1 MSGLET
7 TVLHWGGMDR
17 GEEGVWR
24 GDGCRGGGWMDGWGG
39 GGGGEGWRGN
49 GWMDD
54 ELEVEVR

>member
-24 GDGCRGGGWMDGWGG
+24 GDGCRGGGWMDGWMGRWRWG
-39 GGGGEGWRGN
+39 RGMEGE
-49 GWMDD
+49 WMDG
-54 ELEVEVR
+54 